1 MDTSAGLGRAL
12 GHVRNAANAFWD
24 AADPSGESL
33 FLAAD
38 CLDVEGLFSELGVVP
53 VVFDSDLGPLESLDR
68 AAELLAAVRP
78 AVPLAVWAAV
88 QALRARATR

>member
-53 VVFDSDLGPLESLDR
+53 VVVESELDPVVSLARASVELDSVR
-68 AAELLAAVRP
+68 A
-78 AVPLAVWAAV
+78 AVPLPVWAAV
-88 QALRARATR
+88 QALRARAAR